1 MGGEEKTVTMVMTT
15 KSTAQGT
22 IIKILNK
29 LLPEDVQS
37 NDLNLSQLQR
47 NMHELCLHTL
57 YRLPSGHVCTCV
69 WLVRMGPSEH
79 HGLICVGLAL
89 A

>member
-1 MGGEEKTVTMVMTT
+1 MGEEEKTVTMVTTT

-37 NDLNLSQLQR
+37 NDLNLSQLQS
-47 NMHELCLHTL
+47 NNDMSYVYTLSIGCLL
-57 YRLPSGHVCTCV
+57 ATCRYG
-69 WLVRMGPSEH
+69 WLEW
-79 HGLICVGLAL
+79 AL
-89 A
+89 VAW